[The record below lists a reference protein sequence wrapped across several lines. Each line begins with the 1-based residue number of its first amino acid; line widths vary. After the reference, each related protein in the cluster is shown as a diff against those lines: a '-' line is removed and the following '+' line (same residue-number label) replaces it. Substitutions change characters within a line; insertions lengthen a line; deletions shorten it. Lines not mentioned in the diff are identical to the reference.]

1 MRSWLNAR
9 KRPFRPP
16 VFAPLLI
23 WPDAFLQAA
32 ARKAGGGER
41 AEERP
46 LALISAGRPFALR
59 QESVQSLAVRGERG
73 GGAKGAESGCKAIT
87 ANGPCGWRGI
97 CSARECPRA
106 PEAALLAPAGRLRTG
121 AQAADRQRG
130 AASETGANT
139 KGVKKA
145 FAPVPPGHDA
155 MDSGAKNSR
164 FRWACARPA
173 RTVLF
178 GAGLR
183 TGARSLPTRRPGPGA
198 GPAGRARGPRC
209 GPPFRRCWRGAGRG
223 RGWAGR

>member
-1 MRSWLNAR
+1 MRSWRNAR

-41 AEERP
+41 AEERR

-73 GGAKGAESGCKAIT
+73 ERGGIRLQGDNRKWAL
-87 ANGPCGWRGI
+87 RL
-97 CSARECPRA
+97 ARHLQCPRA

-164 FRWACARPA
+164 FRWTCARPA

-223 RGWAGR
+223 RGRAGR

>member
-1 MRSWLNAR
+1 MRSWRNAR
-9 KRPFRPP
+9 KRPFCPP

-23 WPDAFLQAA
+23 WPDAFRQAA

-41 AEERP
+41 AEERR
-46 LALISAGRPFALR
+46 LVLISAGRPFALR

-97 CSARECPRA
+97 GSARGRA
-106 PEAALLAPAGRLRTG
+106 FG
-121 AQAADRQRG
+121 ARRQIADRRSGGGSPAG

-139 KGVKKA
+139 KGLEKA
-145 FAPVPPGHDA
+145 FAPVPLGHNA

-223 RGWAGR
+223 RGRAGR

>member
-41 AEERP
+41 AEERR

-73 GGAKGAESGCKAIT
+73 ERGERGGIRLQGDNRKWALRLA
-87 ANGPCGWRGI
+87 RHLQ
-97 CSARECPRA
+97 RECPRA

-164 FRWACARPA
+164 FRWTCARPA

-223 RGWAGR
+223 RGRAGR